1 MSSELAY
8 LARLN
13 SIATKE
19 LKITSV
25 NVFGSSD
32 LFTSQLVEGY
42 TRKGFGA
49 YNNSDSA
56 SGECVWG
63 PEGVTSETGM
73 PIPKGSIV
81 DIPCSVDIPIYFCN
95 TVSGETGNLRVVEI
109 A

>member
-1 MSSELAY
+1 MSRESDY

-13 SIATKE
+13 SIATHE
-19 LKITSV
+19 LKITAV
-25 NVFGSSD
+25 DVFGSSD
-32 LFTSQLVEGY
+32 LFTSQLTEGY
-42 TRKGFGA
+42 TRKGLCA

-63 PEGVTSETGM
+63 PTGVTAETGM
-73 PIPKGSIV
+73 PIPKGALF

-95 TVSGETGNLRVVEI
+95 TISGETGNLRVIEI